1 MATLR
6 DFQKGILL
14 TKSQKILIVGGVISL
29 ILVLVLIAGL
39 IYYAQQIEKAKHIPL
54 PQVLKTFTIEG
65 SSMEPTLKNG
75 QEVKADLVY
84 YRLNEIKR
92 DDIVVLEI
100 NDTYYVKR
108 IIALPDD
115 TLELKDG
122 NLLVNGKKLEEHYI
136 ADKNYKFTEEEL
148 KLLYLNGG
156 RTVPQNSV
164 LVLSDNRALN
174 FDSRKFS
181 YLAISKIT
189 GKVISY

>member
-1 MATLR
+1 MISFR
-6 DFQKGILL
+6 GFQKGILS
-14 TKSQKILIVGGVISL
+14 TKSKKILIVGGVISL
-29 ILVLVLIAGL
+29 TLVLVLITGL
-39 IYYAQQIEKAKHIPL
+39 VYYAQQIEKAKNTPM
-54 PQVLKTFTIEG
+54 PQMLKTFVVEG

-75 QEVKADLVY
+75 QEVKADLIY

-92 DDIVVLEI
+92 NDIVVLEI
-100 NDTYYVKR
+100 NDIYYVKR

-115 TLELKDG
+115 TLEFKDG
-122 NLLVNGKKLEEHYI
+122 NLLVNGGKPEEYYI
-136 ADKNYKFTEEEL
+136 AEKNYKFTEDEL

-181 YLAISKIT
+181 YLATSKII
-189 GKVISY
+189 GKVVSY